1 MNNNITKDAKDQ
13 KSLKELHLE
22 LVDAVS
28 KQEWLRVCEL
38 QKQIDEQIDIKL
50 KARVDTEIEAKLKRL
65 HLNWSWTDVIL
76 LYI

>member
-1 MNNNITKDAKDQ
+1 MNNNIAKDAKDQ

-22 LVDAVS
+22 LADAVS
-28 KQEWLRVCEL
+28 KQEWLRICEL

-65 HLNWSWTDVIL
+65 HLN
-76 LYI
+76 

>member
-1 MNNNITKDAKDQ
+1 MNNNMAKDAKDQ

-65 HLNWSWTDVIL
+65 HLN
-76 LYI
+76 